1 MGLLNKI
8 YSILAVANCEP
19 GDTSSSCQTNL
30 PEVAANASTVS
41 TILSVVFGI
50 IGATSVILIIFAGM
64 LFITGGDDPQK
75 IKTARNTIIWALLG
89 LGIALSAEAIVYIF
103 LRQL

>member
-1 MGLLNKI
+1 MVLLNYL
-8 YSILAVANCEP
+8 YSFLAVVTNCDS
-19 GDTSSSCQTNL
+19 GSCQTNL
-30 PEVAANASTVS
+30 PEVVADASTVS
-41 TILSVVFGI
+41 TVLAVVFGI
-50 IGATSVILIIFAGM
+50 IGATAVILIIFSGM

>member
-1 MGLLNKI
+1 MIFHNI
-8 YSILAVANCEP
+8 YNLAVSNCA
-19 GDTSSSCQTNL
+19 GASCQTNL
-30 PEVAANASTVS
+30 PEVAADASTVS